1 MGLDCSRPCNETVAE
16 FYISGGRPP
25 FPYRVD
31 NWQTKDFDRFGDI
44 LSEYYNRERGRRSSR
59 MSSPLM
65 GQAMMMQPGM
75 VGVQGGPGMGM
86 TQPGYEYGGGGG
98 GGGMGMPMM
107 GNYSPWM
114 NMEDFQ
120 GRTRQGRYP
129 TMTDFEHMRQQIDN
143 KFRRMAEEYQQ
154 SLDERDELM
163 FGSEK
168 DRREE
173 QFRARMMKMI
183 QEMSPQ
189 LSQFFQMG
197 GQMGGAGSMA
207 GNPMTGMGMGAGGGM
222 AGLGGAGGMGGM
234 NPMMG
239 GQMGAPNPMMSPQMG
254 GMMGGAGMFG
264 GGMDGMRGGRR
275 GGRKGLRGLGGGGSW
290 DEDEDDFLGGMGRNR
305 RRRRR
310 GGFGDD
316 EDDMFGGGFG
326 QVEAGRP
333 SPRDPPPRPRPGG
346 GQDRGDGPFF
356 DGGGRSGLAFDDG
369 PFDEQRPVRS
379 AFDEPSPFAHRPE
392 AGIRMGGSPFM
403 SERPLSASD
412 SLRVNPSS
420 SPPSMRP
427 NNPFSFSS
435 DELRSQPMPDT
446 DLFRGSSARSP
457 YDRGGR
463 SIPDYGGS
471 SRAPSP
477 LPGPGILRTPG
488 APPRRRG
495 SEVAFEGGV
504 GAMEPEAR
512 LSRSRSDEDRR
523 GEADAG
529 SVPGPRDIK

>member
-44 LSEYYNRERGRRSSR
+44 LSEYYNRERGRRGSR

-75 VGVQGGPGMGM
+75 MGMQGGPGMGM
-86 TQPGYEYGGGGG
+86 MQPGYEYGGGG

-120 GRTRQGRYP
+120 GRGGRQGRYP
-129 TMTDFEHMRQQIDN
+129 TMSDFEQMREQIDN
-143 KFRRMAEEYQQ
+143 KFRRLVEDYQRNIEEQNA
-154 SLDERDELM
+154 LL

-168 DRREE
+168 ERREE

-197 GQMGGAGSMA
+197 GQMGGAGGMA
-207 GNPMTGMGMGAGGGM
+207 GNPMMGMGMGAGGGLG
-222 AGLGGAGGMGGM
+222 GLGGASGMGGM

-254 GMMGGAGMFG
+254 GMFG
-264 GGMDGMRGGRR
+264 GGMDSMRGGRR

-305 RRRRR
+305 RRKRR

-316 EDDMFGGGFG
+316 DEDMFGGGFG
-326 QVEAGRP
+326 QERP

-346 GQDRGDGPFF
+346 EQDGGAGPFF
-356 DGGGRSGLAFDDG
+356 DGGGRGRAAFDDG
-369 PFDEQRPVRS
+369 LFDEPRPVRS
-379 AFDEPSPFAHRPE
+379 AFDEPPSFEPRPE
-392 AGIRMGGSPFM
+392 TGMRMGGSPFRP
-403 SERPLSASD
+403 ERPPSASD

-427 NNPFSFSS
+427 DPFSSARDDF
-435 DELRSQPMPDT
+435 RSGPIPDI
-446 DLFRGSSARSP
+446 DFLGGSSARSP
-457 YDRGGR
+457 YGRGGR

-477 LPGPGILRTPG
+477 SAGPGILRSPG
-488 APPRRRG
+488 AQPRRPG
-495 SEVAFEGGV
+495 AGVSWSGEAGAF
-504 GAMEPEAR
+504 EPEAK
-512 LSRSRSDEDRR
+512 LSRSRSEEDLR